1 MASNEMDFTRLVDWL
16 EGRLPPAEATALAH
30 AVQTAIDQGN
40 GELKRTVEWIRAFRV
55 LSHQPIL
62 AEPPAEAR
70 SKVHELIRRRAPAAP
85 LSAAPLSNLL
95 RRMIATLVPANS
107 QDMAGAHTRGN
118 TSGSLRQLTYASD
131 MADIIINILPQPRAP
146 QASLQGLV
154 LPLASLDLNNVVV
167 QLLHDGIEVGITFTN
182 DLGEFGFE
190 ALPFGSYMLV
200 LGTAQADI
208 EVGPV
213 TLNA

>member
-1 MASNEMDFTRLVDWL
+1 MASNEIDFTRLVDWL
-16 EGRLPPAEATALAH
+16 ERRLPPAEATTLAQ

-40 GELKRTVEWIRAFRV
+40 TELKRTVEWIRAFRV

-62 AEPPAEAR
+62 AQPPAEAR
-70 SKVHELIRRRAPAAP
+70 LKVHDLIRRRAP
-85 LSAAPLSNLL
+85 AAPLSNLL
-95 RRMIATLVPANS
+95 RRMIATLMPANS
-107 QDMAGAHTRGN
+107 QDMAGANTRGN